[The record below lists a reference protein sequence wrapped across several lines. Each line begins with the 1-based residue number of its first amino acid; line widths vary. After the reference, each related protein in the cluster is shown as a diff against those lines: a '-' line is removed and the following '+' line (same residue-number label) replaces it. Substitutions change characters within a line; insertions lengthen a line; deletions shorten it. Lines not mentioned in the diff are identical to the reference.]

1 MKSSLED
8 DVFAMNKLRNI
19 KMIKHYTTW
28 MPTNQ
33 ITIFLKAKTHESK
46 NRTLNDRLE

>member
-1 MKSSLED
+1 MCIY
-8 DVFAMNKLRNI
+8 NKHMRNI

-33 ITIFLKAKTHESK
+33 IVDSFIKLKYNQKK
-46 NRTLNDRLE
+46 QTLNVCLN